1 MNLYD
6 MDEDDDVCNDQ
17 NGEAVFDKGNPN
29 PDFDRDN
36 PINNVEDE
44 DDIDPHEETKVETLN
59 DIDPHVNRGQVD
71 TGAKCSVTNLKEA
84 LHDYHEY
91 GPQKQPITNNPG
103 IIICYCHCI
112 SLSINSCTAVPS

>member
-71 TGAKCSVTNLKEA
+71 TGANANLKEA

-91 GPQKQPITNNPG
+91 GPG
-103 IIICYCHCI
+103 ICYCHCI